1 MREFPRCAHRLEWT
15 CIDLALLGD
24 RLMTDLLKSSR
35 AILVSMISQRSPAH
49 CHAFVVELLLAA
61 ARNDPLLPK
70 PREWP
75 SPAQHLLGE
84 TSKGYVQCWWE
95 RRLAFYLHCIFCSF
109 INCPFSFCAANLSL
123 AGASARTSP
132 KTATG
137 STAFDTFELPRN
149 LVAEIPNSSHA
160 PLKAV
165 KSEGAQLHEFDL
177 SAVLRSLVSQ
187 GYGAILPS
195 WSHVVGM
202 AKSVPE
208 LAFLCAAASDSDRYS
223 LLRWG
228 EAVGWVIRGSGLA
241 LRVQVAFL
249 SEDSALLSGLAGQE
263 DELMGSG
270 DAGGGFH
277 ASGSSGAEVG
287 GGISTVPSVLGSS
300 ASSKPE
306 KTVRE
311 VLLGFL
317 HTEILSIKDSQ
328 ERAAWM
334 AGEGAELT
342 KVVKGAG
349 YSTTAVS
356 SLGETGQEALTQL
369 WGEGHEHKG
378 NAAKRVEW
386 FSTAFK
392 STLDFMLGTSI

>member
-1 MREFPRCAHRLEWT
+1 
-15 CIDLALLGD
+15 
-24 RLMTDLLKSSR
+24 
-35 AILVSMISQRSPAH
+35 
-49 CHAFVVELLLAA
+49 
-61 ARNDPLLPK
+61 
-70 PREWP
+70 
-75 SPAQHLLGE
+75 
-84 TSKGYVQCWWE
+84 
-95 RRLAFYLHCIFCSF
+95 
-109 INCPFSFCAANLSL
+109 
-123 AGASARTSP
+123 
-132 KTATG
+132 
-137 STAFDTFELPRN
+137 
-149 LVAEIPNSSHA
+149 
-160 PLKAV
+160 
-165 KSEGAQLHEFDL
+165 
-177 SAVLRSLVSQ
+177 
-187 GYGAILPS
+187 
-195 WSHVVGM
+195 M
-202 AKSVPE
+202 AKNVPE

-263 DELMGSG
+263 DELM
-270 DAGGGFH
+270 

-287 GGISTVPSVLGSS
+287 GGISTLPSVLGSS

-306 KTVRE
+306 KTVQE

-392 STLDFMLGTSI
+392 STLDFMLGTSII